1 MPIRLHGH
9 MVLPQRVELCVRA
22 YKARPQ
28 DRRGQGVYNAPNI
41 LLERF
46 HHARLLLCICRQNL
60 NH

>member
-1 MPIRLHGH
+1 

-28 DRRGQGVYNAPNI
+28 DRRGQGACNAPNI

-46 HHARLLLCICRQNL
+46 HLARLLLCICRQNL